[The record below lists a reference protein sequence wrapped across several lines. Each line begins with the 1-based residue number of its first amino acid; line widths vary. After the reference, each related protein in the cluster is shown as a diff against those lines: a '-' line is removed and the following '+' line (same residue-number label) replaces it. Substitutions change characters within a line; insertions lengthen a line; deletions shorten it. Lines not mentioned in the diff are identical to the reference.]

1 MAEKTNSRNWHIF
14 VKYGSSMIDEKIG
27 KIVKNFD
34 LKYVHRH
41 EGRTPKVENRFESYN
56 RNMKVKPCTIYK
68 FTGEEKKFNALLDK
82 YSNLEIIS
90 DTN

>member
-27 KIVKNFD
+27 KIEKISG
-34 LKYVHRH
+34 LKYIHRH
-41 EGRTPKVENRFESYN
+41 DGRTPSLENKVENYN
-56 RNMKVKPCTIYK
+56 RNMKVKQCTIYK
-68 FTGEEKKFNALLDK
+68 FSGEEKKFHELLNS
-82 YSNLEIIS
+82 YTNLDIIS